1 MTRPEPQDRV
11 VWALRRAFLRVE
23 ARKEELMRDL
33 PITPAQYAIMVN
45 VAGQPGLAAA
55 ELARRLQVSPQN
67 VAVLVAGLLD
77 RGLLLRRP
85 HAVHRNVR
93 ELYLTDIGRDLLTAA
108 DERVDQLEAELR
120 TLLGPA
126 GAAGLRDEL
135 ERVARWDT
143 SAD

>member
-1 MTRPEPQDRV
+1 MARPDPQDRV

-23 ARKEELMRDL
+23 ARKDELMREL
-33 PITPAQYAIMVN
+33 PVTPAQYAILVN

-93 ELYLTDIGRDLLTAA
+93 ELYLTDAGQDALRSA
-108 DERVDQLEAELR
+108 DERVDRLEAELR
-120 TLLGPA
+120 GLLGPA
-126 GAAGLRDEL
+126 ATAGLRAEL
-135 ERVARWDT
+135 ERVARWDPP
-143 SAD
+143 A